1 MQNYTQMAQIILD
14 TINTLFSQFFYSI
27 DQQMYVI
34 LDKLAFITPDI
45 LSSSSIQQIN
55 TSSILETL
63 LTLANSLLV
72 GFSIYYA
79 VRLLYSHFSYVELE
93 RPYQFIFKL
102 LIFAVAL
109 QFSYFICEQILQ
121 INYYI
126 SGSILDM
133 GSSLLHKSISFENF
147 IQNLN
152 QLIQIEENEFSI
164 FSIDGIL
171 KGFISFQLLNLMFSY
186 ALRYIMVK
194 VFVFITPFAF
204 LCLINHSTSWF
215 FKIWLRNL
223 LSLLLLQT
231 LISFILILL
240 FSVDY
245 SSQDLLSKFMYIGG
259 IYALSRAG
267 SYTRELLG
275 GISTDISSGFS
286 SIRSLLK

>member
-63 LTLANSLLV
+63 LTLANSLLI

>member
-147 IQNLN
+147 IQDLN